1 MDAICWVM
9 WDIKFHTLYSFWKF
23 HLCNSFPILF
33 VSNLPKVFSGS
44 PPCKQ
49 TASHCP
55 WISVSARLT
64 LSQPRHKRIAQ
75 SSTHREDIPSQN
87 CVAGPPLKGVIMLQ
101 PSAASWWQH
110 IVKTIYKLGLSF
122 FSSSVKCFCL
132 QELLGLHL
140 IYTISTWW
148 WIADAFNQPCIL
160 VQKKTSSSSLKFRS

>member
-23 HLCNSFPILF
+23 HLCNSCPILF

-49 TASHCP
+49 TASYCP
-55 WISVSARLT
+55 WISVSALLT
-64 LSQPRHKRIAQ
+64 LSQPRHKCIAQ
-75 SSTHREDIPSQN
+75 SSTHREDLPSQN
-87 CVAGPPLKGVIMLQ
+87 CVAGPPLNGVIMLQ

-122 FSSSVKCFCL
+122 FFFFSQMLLSSGAARTSSYLYHFHLMVDCWCL
-132 QELLGLHL
+132 QPTLYLGAKEN
-140 IYTISTWW
+140 I
-148 WIADAFNQPCIL
+148 
-160 VQKKTSSSSLKFRS
+160 